1 MNIVHRGWYKWV
13 YSFGCFCSGRNKV
26 GLEGI
31 AWDQQGQRRWNDA
44 STQNVRWGSQTM
56 LKRGWLSSCKFQD
69 KIVFNSN
76 YRSIWN
82 WSSWIPPSSTPRKS
96 DTVLGTEESCLAL
109 ATGLW
114 QDETVSKTRNI
125 FYSLVVIIHSQ
136 KVWNDISCY
145 HEKEWICEDSEK
157 LLKKMGLAWTFGGQK
172 KMDMHKFV
180 WQGSCSVF
188 IRKDV
193 HHGNFT
199 QSYKCRKLEC
209 LTKQKP
215 PHHITGGAWFEDI

>member
-1 MNIVHRGWYKWV
+1 
-13 YSFGCFCSGRNKV
+13 
-26 GLEGI
+26 
-31 AWDQQGQRRWNDA
+31 
-44 STQNVRWGSQTM
+44 M

-76 YRSIWN
+76 YIFIWN
-82 WSSWIPPSSTPRKS
+82 WSNWRPPLPPPRKS

-114 QDETVSKTRNI
+114 QDETVSKKRNI
-125 FYSLVVIIHSQ
+125 FFSLVVIYLQ

-172 KMDMHKFV
+172 KMDMHKFF
-180 WQGSCSVF
+180 WQGFCSLLIQIIQMSGFVVF
-188 IRKDV
+188 N
-193 HHGNFT
+193 G
-199 QSYKCRKLEC
+199 QLGC
-209 LTKQKP
+209 LTKQKTAP
-215 PHHITGGAWFEDI
+215 PHNWGCLVRRYLDGESDQKGRGGRHWHFKFWDYLKTAENSWVRLWLDQ